1 MLIFIVPFNLINIV
15 NNIDP
20 KPIEE
25 RNKKRKK
32 DINDFPSSTNHQ
44 NFLGESNV
52 DVPVEKITEI
62 EKQVGSQET
71 VLKDDSLEN
80 YYTEI
85 FK

>member
-1 MLIFIVPFNLINIV
+1 MLIFTVPFNLINIV

-62 EKQVGSQET
+62 GY
-71 VLKDDSLEN
+71 SLLFMVPNLCTFFLE
-80 YYTEI
+80 
-85 FK
+85 